1 MTSIQSFDY
10 IIIGSGASGAVVAN
24 RLSADSSI
32 HVLVLE
38 AGVAD
43 TNPAIADPGGFVSL
57 WGSEIDWSL
66 GTEAQP
72 GMAGRN
78 LTINQGKVLGGSTSV
93 NAMMYVRGNR
103 LNYDMWNALGAD
115 GWSYADVLPA
125 FKALEDYAGGESDVH
140 GVGGP
145 IPVVD
150 CPDPVMVS
158 EEFMVGATQ
167 VGYDGPYWDT
177 NGARQENGA
186 GLLQFHIDPA
196 GRRASAA
203 TVFLT
208 PILGRPNLTV
218 ETGAH
223 ATRVLFE
230 GKRAV
235 GVEYLQ
241 GGELKQARAERE
253 VIVSA
258 GALQSPKVLMLSGI
272 GPAAHLAAH
281 GIDVVSDLPGVGQN
295 LQDHVQLSVVFKRKT
310 DSPMT
315 TLLTGNVLFLRTRA
329 GMDSAPPDMQLNFTP
344 SIPAPLAPL
353 LNIPFA
359 VCIFLPILVQPS
371 SIGEVTLRSA
381 DPLDAPVINPNYLS
395 QPADVQ
401 AFVQVIE
408 TIRAIANT
416 PAFSDLNEVEI
427 RGRDP
432 ARRGRRPGGLHPLTE
447 LDPLAPGRH
456 GQDGPRRH
464 GCGRSAATRL
474 RRRGSA
480 RGRRLGHAHC
490 HQRQHRRGVLY
501 DWLARGGDDRR

>member
-1 MTSIQSFDY
+1 MSSYQPFDY
-10 IIIGSGASGAVVAN
+10 IIIGSGAAGAVVAN
-24 RLSADSSI
+24 RLSADASI
-32 HVLVLE
+32 RVLVLE

-57 WGSEIDWSL
+57 WGSEIDWTL
-66 GTEAQP
+66 GTETQP

-78 LTINQGKVLGGSTSV
+78 LVINQGKVLGGSTSV

-103 LNYDMWNALGAD
+103 LNYDLWKALGAD
-115 GWSYADVLPA
+115 GWSYDDVLPA
-125 FKALEDYAGGESDVH
+125 FKALEDYAGGESEVH
-140 GVGGP
+140 GADGP

-208 PILGRPNLTV
+208 PVLDRPNLTV

-223 ATRVLFE
+223 ATRVLFD
-230 GKRAV
+230 GKRAA

-241 GGELKQARAERE
+241 GGELKRAHASRE
-253 VIVSA
+253 VVVSA
-258 GALQSPKVLMLSGI
+258 GALQTPKVLMLSGI
-272 GPAAHLAAH
+272 GPAAHLAEH

-295 LQDHVQLSVVFKRKT
+295 LQDHVQLPVVFKRKT

-329 GMDSAPPDMQLNFTP
+329 GMDAAPPDMQLNFTP
-344 SIPAPLAPL
+344 SIPAPLAPI

-359 VCIFLPILVQPS
+359 ACIFLPILVQPF
-371 SIGEVTLRSA
+371 SIGQVTLRSA
-381 DPLDAPVINPNYLS
+381 DPLDPPLIDPNYLS

-408 TIRAIANT
+408 TIRAIAST

-427 RGRDP
+427 LPGADADLEVFIRSQSSTLWHPAGTAKMGRDDMAVVDP
-432 ARRGRRPGGLHPLTE
+432 QLRVYGVEGLRVVDASVMPTVTSGNTV
-447 LDPLAPGRH
+447 APTFMIGWR
-456 GQDGPRRH
+456 
-464 GCGRSAATRL
+464 AAEMI
-474 RRRGSA
+474 
-480 RGRRLGHAHC
+480 LGK
-490 HQRQHRRGVLY
+490 R
-501 DWLARGGDDRR
+501 

>member
-427 RGRDP
+427 LPGADADLEGFIRSQSLTLWHPAGTAKMGRDAMAVVDP
-432 ARRGRRPGGLHPLTE
+432 QLRVYGVEGLRVVDASVMPTVTS
-447 LDPLAPGRH
+447 GNTV
-456 GQDGPRRH
+456 
-464 GCGRSAATRL
+464 AACFMIGWRAAEMIAGK
-474 RRRGSA
+474 R
-480 RGRRLGHAHC
+480 
-490 HQRQHRRGVLY
+490 
-501 DWLARGGDDRR
+501 